1 MIRITEMVPSTKA
14 IATKDTSLRKE
25 GGGPSYINFVQTE
38 CYKRNNKL
46 SL

>member
-1 MIRITEMVPSTKA
+1 MICLAAMVPSTKA
-14 IATKDTSLRKE
+14 IAAKDTSLRKE